1 VLIIDADL
9 RKPSIHRFVAQNSSQ
24 GLSNLLTGTGT
35 LNEVLVQDEDTP
47 ALFVL
52 LAGPIPPNP
61 SELLMSDA
69 FDKLLDKCA
78 EEFEMVLIDS
88 PPSMMVTDAA
98 IISRKVDGTVLIA
111 RSGST
116 TRSVLKRV
124 VQTFRRNKA
133 GILGIVLNAV
143 NTSSSEYYYE
153 QGYYGGDGK
162 GYYGNEKS

>member
-1 VLIIDADL
+1 
-9 RKPSIHRFVAQNSSQ
+9 
-24 GLSNLLTGTGT
+24 
-35 LNEVLVQDEDTP
+35 
-47 ALFVL
+47 
-52 LAGPIPPNP
+52 
-61 SELLMSDA
+61 
-69 FDKLLDKCA
+69 
-78 EEFEMVLIDS
+78 MVLIDS

-162 GYYGNEKS
+162 GYYGSEKS